1 MSFTASEFFSDVIA
15 IDGPAGAG
23 KSTIAKLLAEKM
35 GYSYLDTGAM
45 YRAVTYKA
53 LADKI
58 DFSDPEALSLSVDS
72 VSIRF
77 EKCPED
83 GKQLV
88 YLNGTD
94 VTDSI
99 RTPEVSRKVSA
110 VAANPAVR
118 GSMTSLQRRIG
129 SEGKW
134 VVDGR
139 DIGSVV
145 FPDARVKIFLT
156 ASIDARADRRYKEL
170 VEKGFSP
177 NLDELKT
184 EIADRDKADSSRE
197 VAPLIQAEDAV
208 YLDTTGMNIPE
219 VVERAIKIISTEN
232 RDEEIPVEESM
243 TEQEIKQQEQ
253 NGMSEETMTMEE
265 LMAMEDSK
273 FRPISRGAI
282 VTGTI
287 VTKNENGVYVDLG
300 SKSEGII
307 EPAELENL
315 EGELNPGDQVT
326 VYIDRIENGQP
337 KLSISKAKE
346 TAAWDELEKA
356 YHAKTPIK
364 VTIVERK
371 KGGFDAKYKNITAF
385 LPQSQLSF
393 SKNNK
398 DSIGQT
404 FPMLVIE
411 FSKAG
416 RRKNVVVSERALQDK
431 VKDKRR
437 DELFE
442 QYNEGDVIK
451 GKVSRFVDYGVFLDL
466 GDGVEGLVHRNDLS
480 WASAVNPKDILKQ
493 DEEIEVK
500 ILKMVK
506 ENRRSRISLG
516 LKQMTENPWEIVDE
530 RYVVGKVYNG
540 VVKNLMD
547 FGAFVELERGV
558 EGLVHISDLSWA
570 RNIKHPSEVVES
582 GETIKVMVK
591 GIDKEEKRISLSL
604 KETTEHPWETF
615 AAKYQIGQLVEGKV
629 NNMTTFGAFIE
640 IEPGVEGLLHVSDMD
655 WVKRINHPSEV
666 LKQDEEVQVKILSID
681 VANRRLSLGLKQTT
695 EDPWTNVD
703 QAYKV
708 GDRLTGTVTNL
719 LPYGALVKLPS
730 GVEGLLHVSEI
741 SWQGNL
747 SEPSE
752 VLKEGQELDVC
763 VYEIEKD
770 KQKIGLSM
778 KRLENDPW
786 LVVARKYPKDSI
798 HQGTVSAILDNG
810 IEIDLGDEVSGF
822 VHISQLAEHRVN
834 NPSDVVKVGDEVTY
848 KVLEL
853 DRKNRKLK
861 LSLKEAAIEHDSQEL
876 KKYQAESEQGF
887 SDTIGDLF
895 DQAELA
901 DLKARLGR

>member
-356 YHAKTPIK
+356 YHAKTPVK

-404 FPMLVIE
+404 FPMLVME

-516 LKQMTENPWEIVDE
+516 LKQMTENPWEVVDE
-530 RYVVGKVYNG
+530 RYVVGKVYDG

-547 FGAFVELERGV
+547 FGAFVELE
-558 EGLVHISDLSWA
+558 
-570 RNIKHPSEVVES
+570 K
-582 GETIKVMVK
+582 
-591 GIDKEEKRISLSL
+591 
-604 KETTEHPWETF
+604 
-615 AAKYQIGQLVEGKV
+615 
-629 NNMTTFGAFIE
+629 
-640 IEPGVEGLLHVSDMD
+640 GVEGLLHVSDMD

-695 EDPWTNVD
+695 EDPWANVD

-752 VLKEGQELDVC
+752 VLKEGQEVDVC

-786 LVVARKYPKDSI
+786 LDVARKYPKDSI

-861 LSLKEAAIEHDSQEL
+861 LSIKEAAIEHDSQEL